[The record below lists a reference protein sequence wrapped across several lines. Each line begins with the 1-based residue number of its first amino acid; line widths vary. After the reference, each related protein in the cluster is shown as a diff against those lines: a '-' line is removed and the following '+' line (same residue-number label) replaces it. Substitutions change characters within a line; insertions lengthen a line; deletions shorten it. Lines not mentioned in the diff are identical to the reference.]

1 MSSFLQKLKAAWPL
15 AEPAPQ
21 PGTAALIALAAVS
34 GALGMLGM
42 APFPEML
49 RPVAAVLH
57 LWPLFYFAERLSG
70 SLPRLL
76 AAGLLSSFF
85 CSLFAFHWFTFT
97 IRSFG
102 DLPLPAAF
110 AVFLVIA
117 FFFQLK
123 FPMFVVLFGLAR
135 RDFGRRYL
143 RPAWF
148 VAGLLCAV
156 VDLTV
161 PQLFPWYWGNLLAGS
176 TAFAQLAEYGGA
188 SGLSFLLGAGSYWS
202 YRYVEGLRTGRGL
215 LSSSVQILAV
225 PAAVLALF
233 ILGEVRYYGYQI
245 YQDGLPTVRVA
256 ILQPLAPLELQPIT
270 PRRER
275 AALQLIEDVIPELA
289 RQAGEHEPQLIV
301 LPESGVPYY
310 TTSDFY
316 LNRRRDVYR
325 PEYRRMAEEMAAE
338 HRAALILNEVNF
350 TVEDADEGIR
360 AQAKNSAA
368 LFRPETRDDEIR
380 GERTAGYDKRR
391 LLAFGEY
398 VPGEDWWEFFGL
410 TPYLPSVL
418 QRSRFYP
425 GDRAATLRYRDGNG
439 SGKLLP
445 TICYEIIFPD
455 YVRRFERET
464 RDAELL
470 VNLTQDGWYGN
481 TFETYQHLEL
491 GRLRAVELRRAL
503 VRANNNG
510 VSVFIDVT
518 GRPIEPLLGPR
529 MTAFGERNVMVADV
543 PVHVPEPTLY
553 ARVGDWWLLGAVVIL
568 LGTIAANIFRQRSP

>member
-1 MSSFLQKLKAAWPL
+1 ME
-15 AEPAPQ
+15 EPAPR
-21 PGTAALIALAAVS
+21 PGAGALIGLAAVS
-34 GALGMLGM
+34 GALGMFGM

-57 LWPLFYFAERLSG
+57 LWPLFYFAERLRD

-76 AAGLLSSFF
+76 VAGLLSSFF

-110 AVFLVIA
+110 AIFLVIA

-135 RDFGRRYL
+135 RDFGRRRL

-148 VAGLLCAV
+148 VAGLLCAL
-156 VDLTV
+156 VDLSV

-176 TAFAQLAEYGGA
+176 KAFAQLAEYGGA

-202 YRYVEGLRTGRGL
+202 YRCVEDLRLGRAPLSLSVRTLAFPVAL
-215 LSSSVQILAV
+215 LILFV
-225 PAAVLALF
+225 
-233 ILGEVRYYGYQI
+233 LGEVRYYGYQA
-245 YQDGLPTVRVA
+245 YQKNLPTVTVA
-256 ILQPLAPLELQPIT
+256 VLQPLAPLELQPIT

-275 AALQLIEDVIPELA
+275 AALTLIEEIIPELA
-289 RQAGEHEPQLIV
+289 NQTAGHAPRLIV

-310 TTSDFY
+310 TTNDFY

-325 PEYRRMAEEMAAE
+325 PEYRRMAEEIAAE
-338 HRAALILNEVNF
+338 HNAALILNEVNF
-350 TVEDADEGIR
+350 RVGEAGDTIR
-360 AQAKNSAA
+360 AEAMNSAA
-368 LFRPETRDDEIR
+368 LFRPRAQDDEIR
-380 GERTAGYDKRR
+380 GERAAEYHKRR

-398 VPGEDWWEFFGL
+398 VPGEAWWQALGL
-410 TPYLPSVL
+410 TPFLPSFL

-425 GDRAATLRYRDGNG
+425 GPEAHTLQYREAGETG

-455 YVRRFERET
+455 YVRRFDQAT

-491 GRLRAVELRRAL
+491 GRLRAIELRRSL

-510 VSVFIDVT
+510 VSVFIDMT
-518 GRPIEPLLGPR
+518 GQPIEPRLGPR
-529 MTAFGERNVMVADV
+529 RSSFGERAVMVARV
-543 PVHVPEPTLY
+543 PVHVPAPTLY
-553 ARVGDWWLLGAVVIL
+553 ARLGDWWLAGAVVVLIFL
-568 LGTIAANIFRQRSP
+568 VLIGIFRSRN